1 MANGHGGARIGA
13 GQKKKPL
20 AVKLQDG
27 NPGRRPLDVVVFP
40 TADLT
45 GEDMP
50 PPQDYLA
57 AKQKDGGGTIAVEVY
72 GKTWRWL
79 KERSCAHLIPPQVL
93 ENYAQTV
100 GRWVQCE
107 EAISAYGFLSNVNE
121 YERSSC
127 AVHTIA
133 KQLHTTTGAPIPS
146 PFVSMSQSFMKQA
159 NSLWFQI
166 YQIMRENCAAPFEGK
181 SPQDDVMERLLSAR
195 SK

>member
-1 MANGHGGARIGA
+1 
-13 GQKKKPL
+13 
-20 AVKLQDG
+20 
-27 NPGRRPLDVVVFP
+27 VVVFP

-107 EAISAYGFLSNVNE
+107 EAISAYGFLSK
-121 YERSSC
+121 
-127 AVHTIA
+127 HP
-133 KQLHTTTGAPIPS
+133 TTGAPIPS

-166 YQIMRENCAAPFEGK
+166 YQIMREN
-181 SPQDDVMERLLSAR
+181 
-195 SK
+195 

>member
-20 AVKLQDG
+20 AEKLQDG

-107 EAISAYGFLSNVNE
+107 EAISAYGFLSK
-121 YERSSC
+121 
-127 AVHTIA
+127 HP
-133 KQLHTTTGAPIPS
+133 TTGAPIPS

-195 SK
+195 GK